1 MIEPPDLPTQTLVER
16 VRDAFDLPV
25 EHAEFLPMGN
35 DSSAW
40 AFRLTGGRGGNWFLK
55 VFGRPV
61 DVASGEVP
69 RFLASR
75 GVGHILPSLP
85 TADGRSFDAGAPF
98 SFVLFPF
105 FDGKEGG
112 VVGLSRERRIQL
124 GEFLR
129 HVHETPPDDAIDG
142 VIRRERFVPRD
153 ADHLERITEEFPHV
167 AASDDI
173 ERDFIAC
180 WREHTAEIRHS
191 LDRAREL
198 AAAAT
203 TTDFVICH
211 ADFHAWNV
219 LIDEPRDFVVVDWD
233 ETVLAPPE
241 RDLMFVSGDIA
252 DLDPD
257 GTDFYAGYGVV
268 EIDRSLI
275 AYYRFDWVLQELTD
289 YHRRV
294 FDRNLGT
301 ATRTQALAFFTDL
314 FGPEDVVAAA
324 FRADQEIGAR

>member
-1 MIEPPDLPTQTLVER
+1 MIEPPDIPTETIVER
-16 VRDAFDLPV
+16 VRNAFGLPV
-25 EHAEFLPMGN
+25 EHAEFQPMGN

-40 AFRLTGGRGGNWFLK
+40 SFRLTGGVENWFLK

-61 DVASGEVP
+61 DVASVEVP

-75 GVGHILPSLP
+75 DVGHLLPSLP

-105 FDGKEGG
+105 FDGTEGG
-112 VVGLSRERRIQL
+112 ERGLSREHRIRL

-129 HVHETPPDDAIDG
+129 HVHETPPDEAIEA
-142 VIRRERFVPRD
+142 VIRRERFAPRD
-153 ADHLERITEEFPHV
+153 ADRLEQITDELAHV
-167 AASDDI
+167 EPLGDI
-173 ERDFIAC
+173 EGSFIAC
-180 WREHTAEIRHS
+180 WREHTAEISHS

-219 LIDEPRDFVVVDWD
+219 LIDDRGDFVVVDWD

-257 GTDFYAGYGVV
+257 GTDFYAGYG
-268 EIDRSLI
+268 EFDIDRSLI
-275 AYYRFDWVLQELTD
+275 AYYRFDWVLQELSD

-294 FDRNLGT
+294 FDRELGT
-301 ATRTQALAFFTDL
+301 ATRTQALALFTEL
-314 FGPEDVVAAA
+314 FGPQDVVAAA
-324 FRADQEIGAR
+324 FRADEEIGAR